1 MRSKYDVEST
11 RRKAGIQCEQMV
23 WWIRCWIQN
32 RRSGLELLASAK
44 VRISS
49 DGKCWE
55 AMRLP
60 FIEVL
65 FQFSQTSAV
74 FSITWL

>member
-1 MRSKYDVEST
+1 MRSKYNVEST
-11 RRKAGIQCEQMV
+11 GRKAGIQREQMV

-49 DGKCWE
+49 VEKQ

-65 FQFSQTSAV
+65 FQFSQSSAI